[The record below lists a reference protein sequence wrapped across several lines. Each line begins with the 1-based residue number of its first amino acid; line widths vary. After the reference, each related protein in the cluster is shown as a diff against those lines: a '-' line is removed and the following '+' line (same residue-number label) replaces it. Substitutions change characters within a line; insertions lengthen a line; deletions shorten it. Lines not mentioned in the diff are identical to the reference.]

1 MFILKDI
8 IVKSLCET
16 KSDMINFVFQ
26 SNKITIEEIEMNLEK
41 SYMKYNKTTQ
51 SLIIGSTNNQE
62 IYKKEITEKDLR
74 HLILIIPK
82 KINVKSQYDEPYNR
96 ITNQCS
102 WIAKQFIMNKEK
114 LIKVIDSGSEN
125 NIINLYTQ
133 ILEDGT
139 RDRKQ
144 NFKFPHGENIDEVN
158 LDSIINLKTTIYGDI
173 SSLYMI
179 DESIINLI
187 YKPNIALEDY
197 SSFISEIKN
206 MKQNQM
212 MIINRDGQSFVIM
225 FKNNK
230 YIILDSHQRIINYVT
245 FDNICTYILENNLD
259 GIFYII
265 YGLY

>member
-16 KSDMINFVFQ
+16 KSDMMNFVFQ
-26 SNKITIEEIEMNLEK
+26 SNKITIEEIEKNLEK
-41 SYMKYNKTTQ
+41 SYMKYDKTTQ
-51 SLIIGSTNNQE
+51 SLIIGSANTNQE
-62 IYKKEITEKDLR
+62 ITETDLR
-74 HLILIIPK
+74 RIILIIPK
-82 KINVKSQYDEPYNR
+82 ISKKISVKSQYDEPYNR

-102 WIAKQFIMNKEK
+102 WIAKQFIINKEE
-114 LIKVIDSGSEN
+114 LIKAIDSGLESK
-125 NIINLYTQ
+125 IINLYTQ

-139 RDRKQ
+139 KDREQ

-158 LDSIINLKTTIYGDI
+158 LDSTIILKTTIYGDI

-187 YKPNIALEDY
+187 YKPNIPLEDY
-197 SSFISEIKN
+197 SSFLSEIKN
-206 MKQNQM
+206 MKHNQM

-245 FDNICTYILENNLD
+245 FDNICTYILENNSD

-265 YGLY
+265 YELY